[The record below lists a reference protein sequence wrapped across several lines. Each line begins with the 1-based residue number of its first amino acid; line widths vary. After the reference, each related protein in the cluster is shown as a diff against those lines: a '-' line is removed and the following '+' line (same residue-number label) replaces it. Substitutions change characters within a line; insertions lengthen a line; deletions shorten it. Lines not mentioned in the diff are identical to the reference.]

1 MWNVKTQII
10 TVIGTNGIITKSFR
24 TFLNNT
30 LVQYDSKELQKTVH
44 CAITAENDNVKL
56 QSVYHEK

>member
-10 TVIGTNGIITKSFR
+10 TVIIGTIGIITKSFR

-30 LVQYDSKELQKTVH
+30 LVQHDSKELQQTAH
-44 CAITAENDNVKL
+44 CTITAENDNVKL
-56 QSVYHEK
+56 